1 MSAINKMRRSFAPVA
16 LAVAVACAL
25 GACKK
30 DDAAADAEG
39 SRVLI
44 DAKDG
49 KLDIRRMAE
58 GEVAPPA
65 DAGASR
71 ALTDLLPMT
80 VIATEQ
86 GIAREDFADA
96 KRLAA
101 LIEKADAKH
110 PALSR
115 LKAAIA
121 SSETAAAAR
130 VESQKLTA
138 EEEAKRQE
146 ELAKK
151 REEDERRAKA
161 LEAEQ
166 KAKAAE
172 AQKAEAARE
181 KKDADARR
189 KAERQREAAAEAER
203 QRAAAA
209 AAEQQRQQ
217 AAAQQPAAQ
226 PARAAS
232 SELRPISNPGPRY
245 PQAAQRA
252 GAGGSVQV
260 EFTVNTDGSVG
271 GVRAVSSDGPRQFQ
285 REFEREALA
294 RSASSS
300 NRAGAKTKSPA
311 RAGLFVAC
319 RHALAGT
326 RPKSPAFPAGSATPP
341 PSTARPQGRA
351 RSPGRPP
358 TAAGPATRR
367 G

>member
-30 DDAAADAEG
+30 DDAAADAGAAAAQQAPAPTPE
-39 SRVLI
+39 SVVSATVTAMSPEQLR
-44 DAKDG
+44 DEASK
-49 KLDIRRMAE
+49 AY
-58 GEVAPPA
+58 GENRLYAPAGNNAMEYYLALRDKQPA
-65 DAGASR
+65 DAGASS

-151 REEDERRAKA
+151 REEDQRK
-161 LEAEQ
+161 LQEQ
-166 KAKAAE
+166 QKQQAA
-172 AQKAEAARE
+172 AQAPAA
-181 KKDADARR
+181 ATPA
-189 KAERQREAAAEAER
+189 APAAAAAEAER
-203 QRAAAA
+203 QRAAAAEAERERAAAA

-232 SELRPISNPGPRY
+232 SELRAISNPGPRY

-285 REFEREALA
+285 RDFEREALA
-294 RSASSS
+294 AVKRWRFQPVSE
-300 NRAGAKTKSPA
+300 
-311 RAGLFVAC
+311 
-319 RHALAGT
+319 
-326 RPKSPAFPAGSATPP
+326 AT
-341 PSTARPQGRA
+341 T
-351 RSPGRPP
+351 
-358 TAAGPATRR
+358 TRR
-367 G
+367 TIAFQQ

>member
-1 MSAINKMRRSFAPVA
+1 MSAINKMRRGFAPVA

-30 DDAAADAEG
+30 EEAAADAGPAAAQQAPAPTPQSVVSATVSAMNPDQLRTEA
-39 SRVLI
+39 SK
-44 DAKDG
+44 AY
-49 KLDIRRMAE
+49 
-58 GEVAPPA
+58 GENRLYAPAGNNAMEYYLALRDKQPA
-65 DAGASR
+65 DAGASS

-101 LIEKADAKH
+101 LIEKADAQH

-115 LKAAIA
+115 LKASIA
-121 SSETAAAAR
+121 SGETAALAR
-130 VESQKLTA
+130 VASQKLTA

-151 REEDERRAKA
+151 REEDQRK
-161 LEAEQ
+161 LQEQ
-166 KAKAAE
+166 QRQQAATATPAPAAGQTPAQQQAAAE
-172 AQKAEAARE
+172 
-181 KKDADARR
+181 
-189 KAERQREAAAEAER
+189 AERQRAADAEAER

-217 AAAQQPAAQ
+217 QAAAQQAPAQ

-232 SELRPISNPGPRY
+232 NELRPVSQPGPRY

-260 EFTVNTDGSVG
+260 EFTVNTDGSVT
-271 GVRAVSSDGPRQFQ
+271 GVRAVSSDGPRQYQ

-294 RSASSS
+294 AVKRW
-300 NRAGAKTKSPA
+300 RFQP
-311 RAGLFVAC
+311 VAE
-319 RHALAGT
+319 
-326 RPKSPAFPAGSATPP
+326 AT
-341 PSTARPQGRA
+341 T
-351 RSPGRPP
+351 
-358 TAAGPATRR
+358 TRR
-367 G
+367 TISFQQ

>member
-1 MSAINKMRRSFAPVA
+1 MRRSFAPVA

-30 DDAAADAEG
+30 DDAAADAGAAAAQQAPAPTPE
-39 SRVLI
+39 SVVSATVTAMSPEQLR
-44 DAKDG
+44 DEASK
-49 KLDIRRMAE
+49 AY
-58 GEVAPPA
+58 GENRLYAPAGNNAMEYYLALRDKQPA
-65 DAGASR
+65 DAGASS

-151 REEDERRAKA
+151 REEDQRK
-161 LEAEQ
+161 LQEQ
-166 KAKAAE
+166 QKQQAAAQAPAAATPAAQTAAAAE
-172 AQKAEAARE
+172 
-181 KKDADARR
+181 
-189 KAERQREAAAEAER
+189 AERQREAAAEAER

-232 SELRPISNPGPRY
+232 SELRAISNPGPRY

-294 RSASSS
+294 AVKRWRFQPVSE
-300 NRAGAKTKSPA
+300 
-311 RAGLFVAC
+311 
-319 RHALAGT
+319 
-326 RPKSPAFPAGSATPP
+326 AT
-341 PSTARPQGRA
+341 T
-351 RSPGRPP
+351 
-358 TAAGPATRR
+358 TRR
-367 G
+367 TIAFQQ

>member
-1 MSAINKMRRSFAPVA
+1 MSAINKMRRGFAPVA

-30 DDAAADAEG
+30 DDAAADAGPAAAQQAPAPTPQSVVSATVAAMNPDQLRSEA
-39 SRVLI
+39 SK
-44 DAKDG
+44 AY
-49 KLDIRRMAE
+49 AE
-58 GEVAPPA
+58 NRLYAPAGNNAMEYYLALRDKQPA
-65 DAGASR
+65 DAGASS

-101 LIEKADAKH
+101 LIEKADAQH

-115 LKAAIA
+115 LKASIA
-121 SSETAAAAR
+121 SSETAALAR
-130 VESQKLTA
+130 VANQKLTA

-151 REEDERRAKA
+151 REEDQRK
-161 LEAEQ
+161 LQEQ
-166 KAKAAE
+166 QRQQAATATPAAGGGQTAAQQQAAAE
-172 AQKAEAARE
+172 
-181 KKDADARR
+181 
-189 KAERQREAAAEAER
+189 AERQRAAAAEAER

-217 AAAQQPAAQ
+217 QAAAQQAPAQ

-232 SELRPISNPGPRY
+232 SELRAISNPGPRY

-260 EFTVNTDGSVG
+260 EFTVNTDGSVT

-294 RSASSS
+294 AVKRW
-300 NRAGAKTKSPA
+300 RFQP
-311 RAGLFVAC
+311 VAE
-319 RHALAGT
+319 
-326 RPKSPAFPAGSATPP
+326 AT
-341 PSTARPQGRA
+341 T
-351 RSPGRPP
+351 
-358 TAAGPATRR
+358 TRR
-367 G
+367 TISFQQ

>member
-30 DDAAADAEG
+30 DDAAADAGPAAAQQAPAPTPE
-39 SRVLI
+39 SVVSATVTAMSPEQLR
-44 DAKDG
+44 DEASK
-49 KLDIRRMAE
+49 AY
-58 GEVAPPA
+58 GENRLYAPAGNNAMEYYLALRDKQPA
-65 DAGASR
+65 DAGASS

-151 REEDERRAKA
+151 REEDQRK
-161 LEAEQ
+161 LQEQ
-166 KAKAAE
+166 QKQQAAAQAPAATAQAPAAAAAE
-172 AQKAEAARE
+172 
-181 KKDADARR
+181 
-189 KAERQREAAAEAER
+189 AERQREAAAEAER

-294 RSASSS
+294 AVKRWRFQPVSE
-300 NRAGAKTKSPA
+300 
-311 RAGLFVAC
+311 
-319 RHALAGT
+319 
-326 RPKSPAFPAGSATPP
+326 AT
-341 PSTARPQGRA
+341 T
-351 RSPGRPP
+351 
-358 TAAGPATRR
+358 TRR
-367 G
+367 TIAFQQ

>member
-30 DDAAADAEG
+30 DDAAADAGAAAAQQAPAPTPE
-39 SRVLI
+39 SVVSATVTAMSPEQLR
-44 DAKDG
+44 DEASK
-49 KLDIRRMAE
+49 AY
-58 GEVAPPA
+58 GENRLYAPAGNNAMEYYLALRDKQPA
-65 DAGASR
+65 DAGASS

-151 REEDERRAKA
+151 REEDQRKLQEQQKQQAAAQAPAAATPAA
-161 LEAEQ
+161 LTPA
-166 KAKAAE
+166 AAE
-172 AQKAEAARE
+172 AEPP
-181 KKDADARR
+181 
-189 KAERQREAAAEAER
+189 REAAAEAER

-294 RSASSS
+294 AVKRWRFQPVSE
-300 NRAGAKTKSPA
+300 
-311 RAGLFVAC
+311 
-319 RHALAGT
+319 
-326 RPKSPAFPAGSATPP
+326 AT
-341 PSTARPQGRA
+341 T
-351 RSPGRPP
+351 
-358 TAAGPATRR
+358 TRR
-367 G
+367 TIAFQQ

>member
-1 MSAINKMRRSFAPVA
+1 MSAINKMRRGFAPVA

-30 DDAAADAEG
+30 EEAGADAGPAAAQQAPAPTPQSVVSASVAAMNPDQLRTEA
-39 SRVLI
+39 SK
-44 DAKDG
+44 AY
-49 KLDIRRMAE
+49 
-58 GEVAPPA
+58 GENRLYAPAGNNAMEYYLALRDKQPA
-65 DAGASR
+65 DAGASS

-101 LIEKADAKH
+101 LIEKADAQH

-115 LKAAIA
+115 LKASIA
-121 SSETAAAAR
+121 SAETAALAR
-130 VESQKLTA
+130 VANQKLTA

-151 REEDERRAKA
+151 REEDQRK
-161 LEAEQ
+161 LQEQ
-166 KAKAAE
+166 QRQQAATATPAAGGGQTAAQQQAAAAE
-172 AQKAEAARE
+172 
-181 KKDADARR
+181 
-189 KAERQREAAAEAER
+189 AERQRVAAAEAER

-217 AAAQQPAAQ
+217 QAAAQPAPAQ

-232 SELRPISNPGPRY
+232 SELRAISNPGPRY

-252 GAGGSVQV
+252 GAAGSVQV
-260 EFTVNTDGSVG
+260 EFTVNTDGSVT
-271 GVRAVSSDGPRQFQ
+271 GVRSVSSDGPRQFQ

-294 RSASSS
+294 AVKRW
-300 NRAGAKTKSPA
+300 RFQP
-311 RAGLFVAC
+311 VAE
-319 RHALAGT
+319 
-326 RPKSPAFPAGSATPP
+326 AT
-341 PSTARPQGRA
+341 T
-351 RSPGRPP
+351 
-358 TAAGPATRR
+358 TRR
-367 G
+367 TISFQQ

>member
-30 DDAAADAEG
+30 DDAAADAGAAAAQQAPAPTPE
-39 SRVLI
+39 SVVSATVTAMSPEQLR
-44 DAKDG
+44 DEASK
-49 KLDIRRMAE
+49 AY
-58 GEVAPPA
+58 GENRLYAPAGNNAMEYYLALRDKQPA
-65 DAGASR
+65 DAGASS

-151 REEDERRAKA
+151 REEDQRK
-161 LEAEQ
+161 LQEQ
-166 KAKAAE
+166 QKQQAA
-172 AQKAEAARE
+172 AQAPAA
-181 KKDADARR
+181 ATPA
-189 KAERQREAAAEAER
+189 AQTAAAAEAER
-203 QRAAAA
+203 QRAAAAEAERERAAAA

-294 RSASSS
+294 AVKRWRFQPVSE
-300 NRAGAKTKSPA
+300 
-311 RAGLFVAC
+311 
-319 RHALAGT
+319 
-326 RPKSPAFPAGSATPP
+326 AT
-341 PSTARPQGRA
+341 T
-351 RSPGRPP
+351 
-358 TAAGPATRR
+358 TRR
-367 G
+367 TIAFQQ

>member
-1 MSAINKMRRSFAPVA
+1 MSAINKMRRGFAPVA

-30 DDAAADAEG
+30 DEAGAEAGPAAAQQAPAPTPQSVVSATVAAMNPDQLRTEA
-39 SRVLI
+39 SK
-44 DAKDG
+44 AY
-49 KLDIRRMAE
+49 
-58 GEVAPPA
+58 GENRLYAPAGNNAMEYYLALRDKQPA
-65 DAGASR
+65 DAGASS

-101 LIEKADAKH
+101 LIEKADAQH

-115 LKAAIA
+115 LKASIA
-121 SSETAAAAR
+121 SSETAALAR
-130 VESQKLTA
+130 VANQKLTA

-151 REEDERRAKA
+151 REEDQRK
-161 LEAEQ
+161 LQEQ
-166 KAKAAE
+166 QRQQAATATPTPAAGQTAAQQQAAAE
-172 AQKAEAARE
+172 
-181 KKDADARR
+181 
-189 KAERQREAAAEAER
+189 AERQRVAAAEAER

-217 AAAQQPAAQ
+217 QAAAQTAPAQ

-232 SELRPISNPGPRY
+232 SELRAISNPGPRY

-260 EFTVNTDGSVG
+260 EFTVNTDGSVT

-294 RSASSS
+294 AVKRW
-300 NRAGAKTKSPA
+300 RFQP
-311 RAGLFVAC
+311 VAE
-319 RHALAGT
+319 
-326 RPKSPAFPAGSATPP
+326 AT
-341 PSTARPQGRA
+341 T
-351 RSPGRPP
+351 
-358 TAAGPATRR
+358 TRR
-367 G
+367 TISFQQ

>member
-30 DDAAADAEG
+30 DDAAADAGAAAAQQAPAPTPE
-39 SRVLI
+39 SVVSATVTAMSPEQLR
-44 DAKDG
+44 DEASK
-49 KLDIRRMAE
+49 AY
-58 GEVAPPA
+58 GENRLYAPAGNNAMEYYLALRDKQPA
-65 DAGASR
+65 DAGASS

-151 REEDERRAKA
+151 REEDQRK
-161 LEAEQ
+161 LQEQ
-166 KAKAAE
+166 QKQQAA
-172 AQKAEAARE
+172 AQAPAA
-181 KKDADARR
+181 ATPA
-189 KAERQREAAAEAER
+189 AQTAAAAEAER
-203 QRAAAA
+203 QRAAAAEAERERAAAA

-232 SELRPISNPGPRY
+232 SELRAISNPGPRY

-294 RSASSS
+294 AVKRWRFQPVSE
-300 NRAGAKTKSPA
+300 
-311 RAGLFVAC
+311 
-319 RHALAGT
+319 
-326 RPKSPAFPAGSATPP
+326 AT
-341 PSTARPQGRA
+341 T
-351 RSPGRPP
+351 
-358 TAAGPATRR
+358 TRR
-367 G
+367 TIAFQQ